1 YTTYGDNYQFKL
13 PLNID
18 YIIPKDDS
26 VRLLSQIIEEM
37 NLEKLYKTYSRIRGN
52 GVTPRQLLKIII
64 YANMNCIYSSRKIE
78 QACKRDINFMYLLG
92 GASAP
97 DHSTIA
103 RFRSIHFSQVSKN
116 LLAQFT
122 NFLGDNKEISKDAL
136 FIDGTKIE
144 SSANRYTFVWK
155 KSINKNMVKM
165 MNDIS
170 DFILK
175 CEIDFGIKIIYR
187 NKIKIYHLK
196 KLLKK
201 LKKISKES
209 NITFVH
215 GKGKKKSIVQKSI
228 EKLNNYIDRL
238 KKYIKDLYVMGERN
252 SYSKTDND
260 ATFMRM

>member
-1 YTTYGDNYQFKL
+1 MLKQDTIQIDYTTYGDNYQFKL

-215 GKGKKKSIVQKSI
+215 GKGKKKS
-228 EKLNNYIDRL
+228 
-238 KKYIKDLYVMGERN
+238 
-252 SYSKTDND
+252 
-260 ATFMRM
+260 